1 MSATGTIWSSR
12 QMTPKDLLIEARNLI
27 ENPKQWCQM
36 QFAYTANGCAT
47 HAMDIKA
54 CKWCMEGA
62 IQKVTAQ
69 RRVPAG
75 VRDEC
80 WKKLAFAVEPSGPFR
95 TTNPVSEFNDT
106 HGHRAVLAA
115 YDRAIAAA

>member
-1 MSATGTIWSSR
+1 
-12 QMTPKDLLIEARNLI
+12 MTPTELLIEARKLI
-27 ENPKQWCQM
+27 ENPKQWCQL

-47 HAMDIKA
+47 HAMDIRA

-62 IQKVTAQ
+62 IQKVTMQ
-69 RRVPAG
+69 RRTSAK

-80 WKKLAFAVEPSGPFR
+80 WRKLAVAVEPYGPFR
-95 TTNPVSEFNDT
+95 TTNPVSEFNDK
-106 HGHRAVLAA
+106 HDHRAVLAA